1 MDIKNE
7 LLDELLKEY
16 KNPDDLVGKNG
27 ILDQLT
33 KRLLDRVMQGEMTHH
48 LGYEKNDRAEKT
60 KNRRNG
66 RTSKKVTTQTG
77 EVTLE
82 VPRDRESTFEPTMI
96 KKHQRRFDGFDAKIL
111 SMYARGMTVRD
122 IKEHLKEMY
131 GVDVSAELISTVV
144 EDVLDDVRAWQ
155 NRPLAAV
162 YPIVYLDA
170 LMVKIKDNGHMVT
183 KAIYLAMGV
192 TMNGSKEVLGM
203 WVAPTEGAKFWLMIL
218 TELKNRGVQDI
229 FIACVD
235 GLKGFEEA
243 ITSVFEH
250 TQVQLC
256 LVHMVRNSLKYVSWK
271 DRKAVAAALKNIYAA
286 ATQDSAQQALHEFRT
301 VWDSRYPTIGPL
313 WERHWQ
319 GIIPFLAYPTFVR
332 KAIYTTNAIESLNHT
347 LRKITK
353 NRGAF
358 PNDEAALRLLFLGLQ
373 NAAKKWTM
381 PIRDWKDALNQF
393 AILFADRFPAQWQ

>member
-7 LLDELLKEY
+7 LLDELLKGY

-82 VPRDRESTFEPTMI
+82 VPRDRESTFEPTMV

-170 LMVKIKDNGHMVT
+170 LMVKIKDNGHIVS

-203 WVAPTEGAKFWLMIL
+203 WVAQTEGAKFWLMIL

-286 ATQDSAQQALHEFRT
+286 ATEDGAQQALREFRT
-301 VWDSRYPTIGPL
+301 AWDSRYPTIGPL

-319 GIIPFLAYPTFVR
+319 GIIPFLAYPKFVR

-381 PIRDWKDALNQF
+381 PIRDWKGALNQF

>member
-1 MDIKNE
+1 MDIKDE
-7 LLDELLKEY
+7 LLDELLKGY
-16 KNPDDLVGKNG
+16 KNPDDLVGNGG

-33 KRLLDRVMQGEMTHH
+33 KRLLDRVMQGEMTHN
-48 LGYEKNDRAEKT
+48 LGYEKNGRADKT
-60 KNRRNG
+60 ENRRNG
-66 RTSKKVTTQTG
+66 STTKKVTTKTG
-77 EVTLE
+77 EITVE
-82 VPRDRESTFEPTMI
+82 VPRDREASFEPTMV

-111 SMYARGMTVRD
+111 SMYSRGMTVRD
-122 IKEHLKEMY
+122 IKEHLKDMY

-144 EDVLDDVRAWQ
+144 EDVLDDVHAWQ

-162 YPIVYLDA
+162 YPIIYLDA
-170 LMVKIKDNGHMVT
+170 LMVKIKDNGHIVT

-203 WVAPTEGAKFWLMIL
+203 WIAQTEGAKFWLMIL
-218 TELKNRGVQDI
+218 NELKNRGVQDI

-243 ITSVFEH
+243 ITSVFEY

-271 DRKAVAAALKNIYAA
+271 DRKAVATALKEIYAA
-286 ATQDSAQQALHEFRT
+286 ANEAGAKQALTGFRKT
-301 VWDSRYPTIGPL
+301 WDSKYPTIGPL

-319 GIIPFLAYPTFVR
+319 GIIPFLAYPNFIR
-332 KAIYTTNAIESLNHT
+332 KAIYTTNAIESLNHSV
-347 LRKITK
+347 RKITK

-373 NAAKKWTM
+373 NAAKKWTL
-381 PIRDWKDALNQF
+381 PIRDWKAALNQF
-393 AILFADRFPAQWQ
+393 AILFPDRFPTEWA